1 VPLHRAPPSRS
12 RRALRS
18 ATCRRA
24 LLTALL
30 ALAASALLVV
40 VLVGR
45 RDAFVR
51 AVQLAPVGLLLVASA
66 LQLVALAARCEA
78 WHGCVGAAGG
88 TVGRGPLYC
97 AASVGSLASQ
107 GNPQLGAAAR
117 IGVLRRL
124 APRDAP
130 RVPALVAAE
139 CPILAVEAVL
149 AALTSF
155 TLVGPLGL
163 PWWVPVALIAAAL
176 SIAWGLSALAG
187 RHRKGV
193 WQGLAALR
201 SHRDRVH
208 LVAFVLVA
216 VFCQIARNWLMLH
229 ALGVQAS
236 VFDAIAV
243 LIAMVILAQLP
254 LGPTVGAAA
263 VVAILGA
270 HGVALTAAAGLL
282 LTATGTA
289 GAVMFAA
296 ATAIDR
302 LARRGSAAPAPAP
315 ARGPAV
321 PRRVVAAQST
331 VH

>member
-18 ATCRRA
+18 ATRPRTV
-24 LLTALL
+24 LTALV
-30 ALAASALLVV
+30 AIAAIALLVV
-40 VLVGR
+40 ILASR
-45 RDAFVR
+45 RDAFAR
-51 AVQLAPVGLLLVASA
+51 AVQLAPVGLLLVAAA

-78 WHGCVGAAGG
+78 WHGCVRAAGG
-88 TVGRGPLYC
+88 RVGRGPLYC
-97 AASVGSLASQ
+97 AASVGSLANQ

-124 APRDAP
+124 APREAP
-130 RVPALVAAE
+130 RVPALIAAE
-139 CPILAVEAVL
+139 FPILAVEAVL

-155 TLVGPLGL
+155 TLVAPLGL
-163 PWWVPVALIAAAL
+163 PWWVPIALIAAAL
-176 SIAWGLSALAG
+176 LVAWGLSALAG
-187 RHRKGV
+187 RHRRGV
-193 WQGLAALR
+193 WEGLGALR
-201 SHRDRVH
+201 SLRGRVH
-208 LVAFVLVA
+208 LVLFVLVA
-216 VFCQIARNWLMLH
+216 VLCQIARNWLMLH

-236 VFDAIAV
+236 VFDAVAV
-243 LIAMVILAQLP
+243 LIAMVVLAQLP

-270 HGVALTAAAGLL
+270 HGVALTAAAGVL

-296 ATAIDR
+296 ATAVDR
-302 LARRGSAAPAPAP
+302 LARRDAPRPAP
-315 ARGPAV
+315 ARGSTV
-321 PRRVVAAQST
+321 PRVLTAQST